1 VLFASYSTKLVPN
14 GDQMVPAWTLRHLN
28 PDCSTLRL
36 TRESGLRVNAVKN
49 DAILQDNTS
58 RCRAFGCWDTYE
70 AEWCDGA
77 VVAGIVPARL
87 SGSTTKAQALF
98 KHLRAHVPGRG
109 YSRDPLT
116 GGHLIYLIAPPGSA
130 RLTRGH
136 TGYRPSR
143 PECYIG
149 ECEVGQWRRPRLRR
163 HLTRAVTEAGE
174 PEFLTELLRQ
184 GYQPFAEVIEYGH
197 ENRSTARRAEE
208 DFCDIAE
215 RFGWSAGGGRCNLG
229 FWKLQG

>member
-1 VLFASYSTKLVPN
+1 MRALRQLLDEARAKRGSDGARLDASPPEPGL
-14 GDQMVPAWTLRHLN
+14 LN
-28 PDCSTLRL
+28 ASPHA
-36 TRESGLRVNAVKN
+36 RVGRASECRKN

-77 VVAGIVPARL
+77 VVPGIVPARL

-197 ENRSTARRAEE
+197 ENRTTARRADE

-215 RFGWSAGGGRCNLG
+215 RFG
-229 FWKLQG
+229 